1 MNRNAFYITMTLVVL
16 AFSGAARAQA
26 TITKCQDAD
35 GNWHYGDFAAEACA
49 QDSKITE
56 IDQRG
61 IQVRETDAPPTQQEI
76 DARKKAE
83 EQARLE
89 AEREAEQRRRDN
101 QLLQTYDSAAAIEE
115 ARDARLDALDRE
127 MESHLLFQQ
136 DLVDEKE
143 SLKNNEQDSERMSSL
158 DEQIQQYDQA
168 IAKLKSERQAIIDE
182 YDADL
187 ERYRALT
194 DG

>member
-1 MNRNAFYITMTLVVL
+1 MNRNAFYMTMTLVVL
-16 AFSGAARAQA
+16 AFSGAARAQV

-168 IAKLKSERQAIIDE
+168 IEKLKSERQAIIDE